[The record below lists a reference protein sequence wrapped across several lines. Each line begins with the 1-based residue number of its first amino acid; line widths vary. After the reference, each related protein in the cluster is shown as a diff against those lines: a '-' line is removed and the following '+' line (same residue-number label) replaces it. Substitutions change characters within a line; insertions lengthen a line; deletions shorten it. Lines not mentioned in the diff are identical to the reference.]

1 MSQQQFDPTDFRRA
15 LGKFP
20 TGVTIV
26 TTKNTKGEKIGVTA
40 SSFNSV
46 SLDPPLVLWS
56 LKKQARSI
64 DSFGEGKHFAV
75 HVLGEHQQELS
86 NHFARQGADKFAD
99 LALDQGVAEVPLLT
113 DYSVRFQCV
122 CQHQYDGGDHV
133 ILVGRVLQYEMSECN
148 QPLLFHS
155 GSYAKV
161 VHG

>member
-1 MSQQQFDPTDFRRA
+1 MMQTQFDPTDFRRA

-26 TTKNTKGEKIGVTA
+26 TTKNARGEKIGVTA

-56 LKKQARSI
+56 LKKEARSI

-75 HVLGEHQQELS
+75 HVLGDHQQDLS
-86 NHFARQGADKFAD
+86 NHFARQGADKFAN
-99 LALDQGVAEVPLLT
+99 LPLVEGVAEMPLLT
-113 DYSVRFQCV
+113 EFSVRFQCV

-133 ILVGRVLQYEMSECN
+133 ILVGRVLQFDTTECN
-148 QPLLFHS
+148 QPLIFHS
-155 GSYAKV
+155 GNYAKV
-161 VHG
+161 AHV